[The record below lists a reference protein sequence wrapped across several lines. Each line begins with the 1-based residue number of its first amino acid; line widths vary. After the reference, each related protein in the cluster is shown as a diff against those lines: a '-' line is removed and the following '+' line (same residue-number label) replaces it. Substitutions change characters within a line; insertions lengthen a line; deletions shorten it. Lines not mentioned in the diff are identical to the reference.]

1 MQLIESACRK
11 AGAKIEI
18 IYPTKYK
25 YKLIRMSEGNFVY
38 IDESGGIGG
47 AIVISDLKRL
57 FLDYFIRK
65 FTRTGIRFI

>member
-1 MQLIESACRK
+1 MYEWNL
-11 AGAKIEI
+11 
-18 IYPTKYK
+18 
-25 YKLIRMSEGNFVY
+25 VY